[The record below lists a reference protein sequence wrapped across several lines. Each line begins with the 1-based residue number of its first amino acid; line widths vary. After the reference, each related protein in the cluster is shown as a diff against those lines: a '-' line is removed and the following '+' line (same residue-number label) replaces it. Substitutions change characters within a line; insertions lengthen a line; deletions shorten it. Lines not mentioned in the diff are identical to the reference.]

1 MMYDVPGE
9 IGGVSVA
16 QGDLVFG
23 DTDGIIVIHSQSISQ
38 VVNQALS
45 KVSAEN
51 TVRDEI
57 RAGDTLLD
65 IFSRHKIL

>member
-1 MMYDVPGE
+1 M
-9 IGGVSVA
+9 
-16 QGDLVFG
+16 FG
-23 DTDGIIVIHSQSISQ
+23 DTDGIIVIPSQSISQ
-38 VVNQALS
+38 VVKQALS

-57 RAGDTLLD
+57 RAGDALVD